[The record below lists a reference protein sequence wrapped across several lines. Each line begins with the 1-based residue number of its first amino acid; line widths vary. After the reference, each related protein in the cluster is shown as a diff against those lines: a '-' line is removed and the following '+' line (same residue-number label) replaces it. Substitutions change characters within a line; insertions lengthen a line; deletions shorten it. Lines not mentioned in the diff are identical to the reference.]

1 MRIGLWSNTQR
12 FCRADILSERS
23 DNVASKELTSCLIA
37 YGDEAADSPI

>member
-23 DNVASKELTSCLIA
+23 DNIASKELTSCLIA